1 MVPRKTLLCVKEIE
15 KGNWSQ
21 LETSH
26 KVPLL
31 TGILAEVLYKYLEKT
46 NLLPWKQKGS
56 RKGSRDTK
64 DQLLI
69 GNMIVKDCKKW
80 LTTLTIA

>member
-1 MVPRKTLLCVKEIE
+1 M
-15 KGNWSQ
+15 
-21 LETSH
+21 
-26 KVPLL
+26 VPLL

-46 NLLPWKQKGS
+46 NLLPWKQKGG
-56 RKGSRDTK
+56 RKGSRDAK